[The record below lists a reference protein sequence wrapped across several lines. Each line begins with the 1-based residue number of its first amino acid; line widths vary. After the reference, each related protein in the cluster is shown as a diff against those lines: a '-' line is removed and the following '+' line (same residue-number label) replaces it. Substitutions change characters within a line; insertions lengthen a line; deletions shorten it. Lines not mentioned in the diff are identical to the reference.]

1 VDRGCYAAPVAPTDA
16 SSEIFDDDFDMCKFG
31 TVAGARYHSGMEDLV
46 RALQLHGLQIVFVGV
61 LLDQG
66 GLPLPSFS
74 LVIVAAGVATEAGA
88 PVWPIFALAVLA
100 TVIADLIWFAGGRRF
115 GAAMLRMIC
124 RVSLSP
130 DSCVGATRRIYTRWG
145 APSLIFAKYVPGLA
159 AVATTLAGETRIPVA
174 RFALYDGIGAALWAG
189 GGVALG
195 VIFHEAIDAV
205 LDELE
210 LLGNSALL
218 LLAVA
223 VLVFIAIKWWQRWR
237 FKLRIRMARISVAEL
252 ADLLRMQ
259 VKVAILDA
267 RSADRRERTGWIPGS
282 VWVSDVEQ
290 LALGVYEQV
299 VVYCDCPNDATAAL
313 VAKRLHAK
321 GVAHVRPLAGGLD
334 AWLKNGGLIE
344 GTP

>member
-1 VDRGCYAAPVAPTDA
+1 
-16 SSEIFDDDFDMCKFG
+16 
-31 TVAGARYHSGMEDLV
+31 MEDLV
-46 RALQLHGLQIVFVGV
+46 RILQLYGLQIVFVGV

-74 LVIVAAGVATEAGA
+74 LVIVAAGVATEAGT
-88 PVWPIFALAVLA
+88 PVWPIFALAVCA
-100 TVIADLIWFAGGRRF
+100 TLIADLIWFAGGRRF

-130 DSCVGATRRIYTRWG
+130 DSCVGTTRRIYTRWG
-145 APSLIFAKYVPGLA
+145 APSLIFSKYVPGLA

-205 LDELE
+205 LDELAV
-210 LLGNSALL
+210 LGNSALM

-223 VLVFIAIKWWQRWR
+223 VLAFIAFKWWQRWR
-237 FKLRIRMARISVAEL
+237 FRMRIRMARISVAEL
-252 ADLLRMQ
+252 AELLRMQ

-267 RSADRRERTGWIPGS
+267 RTADRRERTGWIPGS
-282 VWVSDVEQ
+282 VWVTDVEQ
-290 LALGVYEQV
+290 LSLGVYEQV

-313 VAKRLHAK
+313 VAKQLHAK

-344 GTP
+344 GLA

>member
-1 VDRGCYAAPVAPTDA
+1 
-16 SSEIFDDDFDMCKFG
+16 
-31 TVAGARYHSGMEDLV
+31 MEDLV
-46 RALQLHGLQIVFVGV
+46 RILELYGLQIVFVSV

-74 LVIVAAGVATEAGA
+74 LVVVAAGVATAAGQ
-88 PVWPIFALAVLA
+88 PVWPIFALAVIA
-100 TVIADLIWFAGGRRF
+100 TLVADLIWFAGGRRF

-130 DSCVGATRRIYTRWG
+130 DSCVGTTRRIYTRWG

-195 VIFHEAIDAV
+195 VIFHQAIDAV

-210 LLGNSALL
+210 VLGNSALVL
-218 LLAVA
+218 LGVA
-223 VLVFIAIKWWQRWR
+223 VLVFVAVKWWQRWR
-237 FKLRIRMARISVAEL
+237 FRVRIRMARISAAEL
-252 ADLLRMQ
+252 FDLLKMQ

-267 RSADRRERTGWIPGS
+267 RTADRRERTGWIPGS

-313 VAKRLHAK
+313 VAKQLHAK
-321 GVAHVRPLAGGLD
+321 GIAHVRPLAGGLD

-344 GTP
+344 GMR

>member
-1 VDRGCYAAPVAPTDA
+1 
-16 SSEIFDDDFDMCKFG
+16 
-31 TVAGARYHSGMEDLV
+31 MEDLV
-46 RALQLHGLQIVFVGV
+46 RILQLYGLQIVFVGV

-74 LVIVAAGVATEAGA
+74 LVIVAAGVATEAGT
-88 PVWPIFALAVLA
+88 PVWPIFALAILA
-100 TVIADLIWFAGGRRF
+100 TLIADLIWFAGGRRF

-130 DSCVGATRRIYTRWG
+130 DSCVGNTRRIYLRWG
-145 APSLIFAKYVPGLA
+145 APSLIFSKYVPGLA
-159 AVATTLAGETRIPVA
+159 AVATTLAGESRIPLA

-195 VIFHEAIDAV
+195 MIFHEAIDAV
-205 LDELE
+205 LDELAV
-210 LLGNSALL
+210 LGNSALA
-218 LLAVA
+218 LLAIALLAFVA
-223 VLVFIAIKWWQRWR
+223 VKWWQRWR
-237 FKLRIRMARISVAEL
+237 FKMRIRMARISVAEL
-252 ADLLRMQ
+252 ADLLKMQ

-267 RSADRRERTGWIPGS
+267 RTADRRERTGWIPGS

-290 LALGVYEQV
+290 LALDVYEQV

-321 GVAHVRPLAGGLD
+321 GVAHVRPLAGGLE

>member
-1 VDRGCYAAPVAPTDA
+1 
-16 SSEIFDDDFDMCKFG
+16 
-31 TVAGARYHSGMEDLV
+31 MEDLV
-46 RALQLHGLQIVFVGV
+46 RILQLYGLQIVFVGV

-74 LVIVAAGVATEAGA
+74 LVIVAAGVATEAGT
-88 PVWPIFALAVLA
+88 PVWPIFALAVCA
-100 TVIADLIWFAGGRRF
+100 TLIADLIWFAGGRRF

-130 DSCVGATRRIYTRWG
+130 DSCVGTTRRIYTRWG
-145 APSLIFAKYVPGLA
+145 APSLIFSKYVPGLA

-205 LDELE
+205 LDELAV
-210 LLGNSALL
+210 LGNSALM

-223 VLVFIAIKWWQRWR
+223 VLAFIAFKWWQRWR
-237 FKLRIRMARISVAEL
+237 FRMRIRMARISVAEL

-267 RSADRRERTGWIPGS
+267 RTADRRERTGWIPGS
-282 VWVSDVEQ
+282 VWVTDVEQ
-290 LALGVYEQV
+290 LSLGVYEQV

-313 VAKRLHAK
+313 VAKQLHAK

-344 GTP
+344 GLA

>member
-1 VDRGCYAAPVAPTDA
+1 
-16 SSEIFDDDFDMCKFG
+16 
-31 TVAGARYHSGMEDLV
+31 MEDLV
-46 RALQLHGLQIVFVGV
+46 RVLELYGLQIVFAGV

-74 LVIVAAGVATEAGA
+74 LVVVAAGVATEAGA
-88 PVWPIFALAVLA
+88 PVWPIFAVAVLA
-100 TVIADLIWFAGGRRF
+100 TIVADLIWFAGGRRF

-130 DSCVGATRRIYTRWG
+130 DSCVGTTRRIYMRWG

-159 AVATTLAGETRIPVA
+159 AVATTLAGETGSRLLASRSTMASVRRSGP
-174 RFALYDGIGAALWAG
+174 AAA
-189 GGVALG
+189 VALG

-210 LLGNSALL
+210 VLGNSALM

-223 VLVFIAIKWWQRWR
+223 VLVFVAVKWWQRWR
-237 FKLRIRMARISVAEL
+237 FRMRIRMARISVAQLAEL
-252 ADLLRMQ
+252 LQ
-259 VKVAILDA
+259 TKVKVAILDA
-267 RSADRRERTGWIPGS
+267 RTADRRERTGWIPGS

-290 LALGVYEQV
+290 LQLGVYEEV

-334 AWLKNGGLIE
+334 AWLSHGGLIE
-344 GTP
+344 RGPLPA

>member
-1 VDRGCYAAPVAPTDA
+1 
-16 SSEIFDDDFDMCKFG
+16 
-31 TVAGARYHSGMEDLV
+31 MENLV
-46 RALQLHGLQIVFVGV
+46 RILEIYGLQIVFAGV

-74 LVIVAAGVATEAGA
+74 LIVVAAGVATETGA
-88 PVWPIFALAVLA
+88 PVWPIF
-100 TVIADLIWFAGGRRF
+100 VIAVIATLVADLVWFAGGRRF

-130 DSCVGATRRIYTRWG
+130 DSCVGNTRRIYLRWG
-145 APSLIFAKYVPGLA
+145 APSLIFSKYVPGLA
-159 AVATTLAGETRIPVA
+159 AVATTLAGESRIPVA

-195 VIFHEAIDAV
+195 VIFYEAMDAA

-210 LLGNSALL
+210 VLGNLALVLLAIALL
-218 LLAVA
+218 AFVA
-223 VLVFIAIKWWQRWR
+223 VKWWQRWR
-237 FKLRIRMARISVAEL
+237 FKMRIRMARISVGEL
-252 ADLLRMQ
+252 TDLLKMQ

-267 RSADRRERTGWIPGS
+267 RTADRRERTGWIPGS
-282 VWVSDVEQ
+282 LWVSDVGQ

-313 VAKRLHAK
+313 LAKQLHAK
-321 GVAHVRPLAGGLD
+321 GILHVRPLAGGLD
-334 AWLKNGGLIE
+334 AWLQSGGLIE
-344 GTP
+344 RSSQAA

>member
-1 VDRGCYAAPVAPTDA
+1 
-16 SSEIFDDDFDMCKFG
+16 
-31 TVAGARYHSGMEDLV
+31 MEDLV
-46 RALQLHGLQIVFVGV
+46 RILQLYGLQIVFAGV

-74 LVIVAAGVATEAGA
+74 LVIVAAGVATEAGT
-88 PVWPIFALAVLA
+88 PVWPIFALAILA
-100 TVIADLIWFAGGRRF
+100 TLIADLIWFAGGRRF

-130 DSCVGATRRIYTRWG
+130 DSCVGNTRRIYMRWG
-145 APSLIFAKYVPGLA
+145 APSLIFSKYVPGLA
-159 AVATTLAGETRIPVA
+159 AVATTLAGESRIPLA

-205 LDELE
+205 LDELAV
-210 LLGNSALL
+210 LGNSALV
-218 LLAVA
+218 LLAIALLAFVA
-223 VLVFIAIKWWQRWR
+223 VKWWQRWR
-237 FKLRIRMARISVAEL
+237 FKMRIRMARISVAEL
-252 ADLLRMQ
+252 SDLLKMQ

-267 RSADRRERTGWIPGS
+267 RTADRRERTGWIPGS

-290 LALGVYEQV
+290 LVLGVYEQV

-321 GVAHVRPLAGGLD
+321 GVAHVRPLAGGLE

-344 GTP
+344 GLA